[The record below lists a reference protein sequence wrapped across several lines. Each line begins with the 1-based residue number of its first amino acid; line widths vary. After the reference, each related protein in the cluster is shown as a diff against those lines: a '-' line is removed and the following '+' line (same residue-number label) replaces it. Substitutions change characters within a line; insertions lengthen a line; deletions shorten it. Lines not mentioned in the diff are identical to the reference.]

1 MIRKRFSLEKY
12 QRIKREAEFKKIMKK
27 GKSYA
32 DKYLVIYVL
41 QESSGINSLASSPRK
56 ADKAAQSGLS
66 RLGLSVDRR
75 IGKAVIRN
83 RIKRWLREVF
93 RLHQGRL
100 KDKMEM
106 ILIARPAAKE
116 LVDYFEME
124 KRILNLWGRARIVRK
139 C

>member
-1 MIRKRFSLEKY
+1 MIMKRFSLEKQ

-32 DKYLVIYVL
+32 DKYLVMYVL
-41 QESSGINSLASSPRK
+41 QKSSEMDSLTSPSRKVDQGAESRLC
-56 ADKAAQSGLS
+56 

-83 RIKRWLREVF
+83 RIKRWMREVF
-93 RLHQGRL
+93 RLNQWRL
-100 KDKMEM
+100 ENMTEI
-106 ILIARPAAKE
+106 ILIARPSAKE

-124 KRILNLWGRARIVRK
+124 ERIINLWGRAKIVRS
-139 C
+139 